1 MVSEFLFVGRFV
13 ERNFRRVMDDVE
25 FRSVVVL
32 DSACVPQQ
40 EIPDL
45 TRLSEKLD
53 ALSKPWRSK
62 DR

>member
-1 MVSEFLFVGRFV
+1 MVSEFFFVGRFV

-32 DSACVPQQ
+32 DSARVPQQ

-62 DR
+62 NR